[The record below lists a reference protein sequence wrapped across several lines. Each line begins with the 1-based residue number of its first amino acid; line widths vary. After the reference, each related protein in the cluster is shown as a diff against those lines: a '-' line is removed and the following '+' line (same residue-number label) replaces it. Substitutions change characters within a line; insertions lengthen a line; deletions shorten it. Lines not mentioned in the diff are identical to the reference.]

1 MKTIAV
7 ISQKGGAGKT
17 TLTVHLAAEAAA
29 QGHNVVIIDLDPQA
43 SSANWGDRREAE
55 TPVVITVFASRLP
68 QEIERIREAGCD
80 ICFIDT
86 APHADAV
93 ASAAAKA
100 ADLAV
105 IPCRAN
111 AMDVEAAGTTIGLV
125 KNTGTPLF
133 VALNAVVPGSGET
146 DAAEAAIRDN
156 YTVNV
161 CPARLTNRVVFARSI
176 GFGMVAQEFEPDSK
190 AAQEIKQLFTC
201 TMNIVNTATDQHD
214 NTEAPQE
221 VNHAQA

>member
-29 QGHNVVIIDLDPQA
+29 AGQNVVIIDLDPQA
-43 SSANWGDRREAE
+43 SSANWGDRREQA
-55 TPVVITVFASRLP
+55 TPVVIPVFATRLP
-68 QEIERIREAGCD
+68 QEIERVREAGCD
-80 ICFIDT
+80 VCFIDT

-93 ASAAAKA
+93 AVAAAKA
-100 ADLAV
+100 ADVAV

-111 AMDVEAAGTTIGLV
+111 AMDVEAAGTTIELV
-125 KNTGTPLF
+125 KTTGTPLF

-156 YTVNV
+156 YQVNV

-190 AAQEIKQLFTC
+190 AAQEIKALYAC
-201 TMNIVNTATDQHD
+201 TMNIVNTATIQQA
-214 NTEAPQE
+214 NTDPAQE